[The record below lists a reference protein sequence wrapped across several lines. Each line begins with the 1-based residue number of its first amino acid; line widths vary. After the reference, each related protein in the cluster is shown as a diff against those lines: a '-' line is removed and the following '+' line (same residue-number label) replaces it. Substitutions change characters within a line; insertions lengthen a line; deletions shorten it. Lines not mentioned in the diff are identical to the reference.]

1 MKRPEYHYPS
11 NTSVIPTGY
20 VAITLE
26 EYRELI
32 ETCTVIEKHEA
43 IKDAAFEAL
52 RETMKSCAEK
62 NEELQAQVDEFKAFL
77 AKEPYAQKMLD
88 GYREY
93 MKRKREAAE
102 EAEKDAEAED
112 A

>member
-32 ETCTVIEKHEA
+32 ETCTKDEA
-43 IKDAAFEAL
+43 EEQLKYTAFEIL
-52 RETMKSCAEK
+52 DDLLKTTVKK
-62 NEELQAQVDEFKAFL
+62 NAELQAQVDEFKAFL

-93 MKRKREAAE
+93 MKRKQ
-102 EAEKDAEAED
+102 EAETSEGDSP
-112 A
+112 

>member
-11 NTSVIPTGY
+11 NTSVVPTGY

-32 ETCTVIEKHEA
+32 ETCNVIEEKEKLNHTA
-43 IKDAAFEAL
+43 FDFLNDLLKSAA
-52 RETMKSCAEK
+52 KK
-62 NEELQAQVDEFKAFL
+62 NAELQAKVDEFNAFL
-77 AKEPYAQKMLD
+77 AKEPYAQTMLD
-88 GYREY
+88 SYREY
-93 MKRKREAAE
+93 MKKKREAE
-102 EAEKDAEAED
+102 KEAEKDAETED